1 MLVDCEQEKVKGG
14 RPTSVSTGVSQ
25 ESILTSPE
33 SQSLLN
39 ELRVLKES
47 EEDNDQCKEVTN
59 SILKRAK
66 AAEAQVEALKHQL
79 ADMIKAGPVV
89 AAPSIAAATPV
100 SKSRAAVGVNP
111 VEFKKLQKKCKDLE
125 DQLAKGGGVDKKAL
139 DSIEKKYS
147 KQIKDMEG
155 SHKKAIKDLEN
166 KLAKLTNEHAGA
178 ADKIEA
184 LTSELNINK
193 AKVKEMSSLLA
204 EMESLKSKAN
214 QLSEL
219 KGELDALQQQYAVL
233 GEQFKKEAALRK
245 KYKNELEDL
254 KGAIR
259 VYARCRPM
267 AQYEIEKGCQ
277 PCVKFVDD
285 SSLKVMSSRGEKE
298 FEFDAAFNPHVTQ
311 EAVFEDTKRLV
322 ESCLDGYNVCV
333 FAYGQTGNPFYAT
346 VYVYELSK
354 GSGKTHTMTGS
365 PGNPGLTP
373 RVVEEIFTLIRQKQ
387 HCKSNVTSYFVEL
400 YNDNLVDLYW
410 LLENKRKG
418 GKGNFLFNIAVR

>member
-1 MLVDCEQEKVKGG
+1 MTSFKQELDAIIASCARGTSREKDKGAVSLRKILDKLLVDCEQEKVKGG
-14 RPTSVSTGVSQ
+14 RPTNVSAAVSH
-25 ESILTSPE
+25 ESILSSPE

-47 EEDNDQCKEVTN
+47 EEEDNDQVKEVTN

-79 ADMIKAGPVV
+79 AEMIKAGPVV
-89 AAPSIAAATPV
+89 AAPTIAAAAPV

-111 VEFKKLQKKCKDLE
+111 VEHKKLQKKCKDLE
-125 DQLAKGGGVDKKAL
+125 DQLARGGGVDKKAL
-139 DSIEKKYS
+139 EAVEKKYS
-147 KQIKDMEG
+147 KQIKDMES
-155 SHKKAIKDLEN
+155 SHKKAMKDLET
-166 KLAKLTNEHAGA
+166 KLAKLTSEHAGA

-184 LTSELNINK
+184 LTSELNANK
-193 AKVKEMSSLLA
+193 AKVKEMSGLLA

-277 PCVKFVDD
+277 PCVKFIDD
-285 SSLKVMSSRGEKE
+285 STLKVTSSRGEKE
-298 FEFDAAFNPHVTQ
+298 FEFDAAFNPYATQ

-333 FAYGQTGNPFYAT
+333 FAYGQTGNT
-346 VYVYELSK
+346 IL
-354 GSGKTHTMTGS
+354 
-365 PGNPGLTP
+365 
-373 RVVEEIFTLIRQKQ
+373 
-387 HCKSNVTSYFVEL
+387 
-400 YNDNLVDLYW
+400 NLECNYL
-410 LLENKRKG
+410 
-418 GKGNFLFNIAVR
+418 